1 MLLTHTPVN
10 KKNRFFLTY
19 YRIMAH
25 LTDFI
30 PRMGQIR
37 PEFRF
42 LGKTPATKPVA

>member
-19 YRIMAH
+19 YRITAD

-30 PRMGQIR
+30 PRMGHI
-37 PEFRF
+37 
-42 LGKTPATKPVA
+42 